1 MKKQY
6 KRYLKALLRYN
17 KREASSIVHELL
29 QNNMPIID
37 LYELVIKKALYE
49 IGLLWERNKISVAAE
64 HLASAITESIMNE
77 VYLQIVQDNKNGKR
91 VIITCTENEFHQIG
105 AKMTADV
112 FEISGWNAFFLGAN
126 TPTSE
131 LLKFTKTTKPD
142 LIAISLAIYSHLP
155 YLEKMIQKFRNNS
168 FSVPILVGG
177 QAFNHG
183 GKEILEKYSDV
194 IYISDLEKLKQYIN
208 LSK

>member
-6 KRYLKALLRYN
+6 KKYLNALLQYN
-17 KREASSIVHELL
+17 KKEASYFVHELL
-29 QNNMPIID
+29 QKNMPIID

-49 IGLLWERNKISVAAE
+49 IGILWERNKISVAAE

-77 VYLQIVQDNKNGKR
+77 VYLSIVQDNINSKKV
-91 VIITCTENEFHQIG
+91 VISCVENEYHQIG

-112 FEISGWNAFFLGAN
+112 FEMLGWNAFFLGAN
-126 TPTSE
+126 TPTPE
-131 LLKFTKTTKPD
+131 LIKFAKTTKPD
-142 LIAISLAIYSHLP
+142 LIAISIAIYSHFP
-155 YLEKMIQKFRNNS
+155 YLEKMIQEFRKNS
-168 FSVPILVGG
+168 FICPIIVGG

-183 GKEILEKYSDV
+183 GKEILNKYSNV